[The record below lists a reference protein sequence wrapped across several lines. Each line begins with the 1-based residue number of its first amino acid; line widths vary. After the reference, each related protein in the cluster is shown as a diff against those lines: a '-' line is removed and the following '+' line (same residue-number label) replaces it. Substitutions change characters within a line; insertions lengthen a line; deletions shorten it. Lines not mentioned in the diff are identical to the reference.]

1 MKRNQGSRFFFIN
14 NDQNKVDLPDQT
26 EESKFNMIKEHKDE
40 FNTNDDSDE
49 KDSDSWIDM
58 KKDSDAL
65 DNKQIKELIEETLF
79 VDACKWFEEIEFSSK
94 LERFSIDEW
103 PNGDDIEILPSIIR
117 NPEESLVKR

>member
-26 EESKFNMIKEHKDE
+26 EELKFNMIKEHKDE

-65 DNKQIKELIEETLF
+65 DNEQIKELIEETLF
-79 VDACKWFEEIEFSSK
+79 GDAYKWFEEIEFSSK

>member
-65 DNKQIKELIEETLF
+65 DNEQIKELIEETLF
-79 VDACKWFEEIEFSSK
+79 GDAYKWFEEIE
-94 LERFSIDEW
+94 
-103 PNGDDIEILPSIIR
+103 
-117 NPEESLVKR
+117 